1 MIDRFLKCFF
11 SLLLLLILVLLIVK
25 CFRQS
30 NPLSISWSALSEI
43 LLAGPSPSHNFMVSL
58 CSHPNSGP
66 LFETYP
72 DCGTLIE
79 RKENL
84 GWALGLREAKQSAAH
99 LSRVVISFGD
109 SECQVDVA
117 VNSVSSVCPLSVFS
131 VDCSTVE
138 CPPVQQAVC
147 PLDSYETQVRLTADG
162 CCTLPARL
170 VRHPFKFPFCLSWL
184 APSQV

>member
-1 MIDRFLKCFF
+1 
-11 SLLLLLILVLLIVK
+11 
-25 CFRQS
+25 
-30 NPLSISWSALSEI
+30 
-43 LLAGPSPSHNFMVSL
+43 MVSL

-170 VRHPFKFPFCLSWL
+170 VRHPFKFPLSFLASTVPGIVSQACLQLAFPWETQSWPASL
-184 APSQV
+184 EEPVDCYYTCCLHMSLLTSKPSVMRLSH